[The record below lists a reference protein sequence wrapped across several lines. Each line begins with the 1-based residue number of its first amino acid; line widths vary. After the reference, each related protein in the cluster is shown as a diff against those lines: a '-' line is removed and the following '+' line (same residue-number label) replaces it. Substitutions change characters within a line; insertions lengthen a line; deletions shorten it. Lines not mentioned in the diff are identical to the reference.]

1 MISFANA
8 RQYFGPNPHAS
19 DPVIALNIRIDET
32 GNPDLETNA
41 ARMVDAFGTWW
52 PGTPR
57 RPEESMEL
65 FVARYLVEWSL
76 AALNEVR
83 GFIHSGGAR
92 QTDDGIV
99 LWLGFHDPDLTQE
112 CLSLAAKFFA
122 AAGRGALP
130 REQVGRIMASFWG
143 KCRELHPDYQAKI
156 LMEAA
161 RARDLPCLP
170 FFRRLK
176 IWQFGWGCRSLRF
189 FESSSEEDS
198 ATGGRIA
205 SDKVLSKIYLHSIG
219 APVSTHMLVNDVNDL
234 SGVAEKIGW
243 PCVVKPI
250 DRGQARGV
258 SVNIGNMEELKHA
271 FAGAR
276 AVSAAPIMIESHVEG
291 DVHRLLVVRG
301 KFVAATRRDPAQ
313 ITGDG
318 RSTVLALAQ
327 AFNETRTA
335 IATPGSYLGPVPFDA
350 DFDSALAKQG
360 YNRDSVPEAGSAI
373 RLRSIPLQGTGAA
386 NTDVSHLVH
395 PDIKF
400 IVEALAESLC
410 LKVVGFDYLTPDI
423 SRSYQEMGKF
433 LEINLCPSLRGHLV
447 DDRDVGGIADI
458 ILGPKPARI
467 PSMLIIAPKPETER
481 YGSALP
487 VEPGLGWR
495 CGNSAGVGSARL
507 LIDARHPVKATR
519 SLLINAAVSRI
530 VVLCTP
536 EELASFGMPMDR
548 VDVVMADDRQVDPV
562 WLDVLRRHSGE
573 FIPLAAPEELKQI
586 AGQHLPQPSLRA

>member
-1 MISFANA
+1 MISFADA
-8 RQYFGPNPHAS
+8 RRYFGPNPYAS
-19 DPVIALNIRIDET
+19 DPVIVFNLRIDQA
-32 GNPDLETNA
+32 GDPDLETHA
-41 ARMVDAFGTWW
+41 ARMTDAFGTWW
-52 PGTPR
+52 SGTTR

-99 LWLGFHDPDLTQE
+99 LWLGFHDPDLAPE
-112 CLSLAAKFFA
+112 CLSLAAKFFVV
-122 AAGRGALP
+122 AGRSPLNG
-130 REQVGRIMASFWG
+130 EQVNQIMANFWE
-143 KCRELHPDYQAKI
+143 KCRNFHPDYQAKI

-161 RARDLPCLP
+161 RARNLPWLP
-170 FFRRLK
+170 FFQRLK
-176 IWQFGWGCRSLRF
+176 VWQFGWGCRSIRF
-189 FESSSEEDS
+189 FESSPEEDS
-198 ATGGRIA
+198 ATGARIA
-205 SDKVLSKIYLHSIG
+205 GDKVLSKFYLHSMG

-234 SGVAEKIGW
+234 PGVVEKIGW

-258 SVNIGNMEELKHA
+258 SVNIRDAKELRQA
-271 FAGAR
+271 FAKAR
-276 AVSAAPIMIESHVEG
+276 DASAAPIMIESHVEG

-301 KFVAATRRDPAQ
+301 KFVAATRRDPAEV
-313 ITGDG
+313 IGDG
-318 RSTVLALAQ
+318 RSTILALGE
-327 AFNETRTA
+327 AFNQARTA
-335 IATPGSYLGPVPFDA
+335 TATPGSYLGPVPFDE

-360 YNRDSVPEAGSAI
+360 YSRDSVPEAGTKV
-373 RLRSIPLQGTGAA
+373 RLRTIPLQGTGAE
-386 NTDVSHLVH
+386 NTEVSHLVH

-447 DDRDVGGIADI
+447 DDRDVRGIADI

-467 PSMLIIAPKPETER
+467 PSMLIIASRQEAER
-481 YGSALP
+481 YGNELSAQ
-487 VEPGLGWR
+487 PGLAWR
-495 CGNSAGVGSARL
+495 CGSSAGVGSARL
-507 LIDARHPVKATR
+507 LIDARDPVKATQ

-530 VVLCTP
+530 VVICTP
-536 EELASFGMPMDR
+536 EELASVGMPMDR
-548 VDVVMADDRQVDPV
+548 VDVVMVDDGKVDSA
-562 WLDVLRRHSGE
+562 WLDVLRRHSAE
-573 FIPLAAPEELKQI
+573 FIPLAAPEDLKQI
-586 AGQHLPQPSLRA
+586 VGQRLPQPAL

>member
-1 MISFANA
+1 MISFADA
-8 RQYFGPNPHAS
+8 RRYFGPNPHAG
-19 DPVIALNIRIDET
+19 DPVIAFDFRIDRA
-32 GNPDLETNA
+32 GNPDLEIHA
-41 ARMVDAFGTWW
+41 ARMADSFGAWW
-52 PGTPR
+52 RGTPR

-112 CLSLAAKFFA
+112 CLNLAAKFFV
-122 AAGRGALP
+122 AAGRGPLN
-130 REQVGRIMASFWG
+130 REQTDRIMGKFWG
-143 KCRELHPDYQAKI
+143 KCRVLHPDYQAKI

-161 RARDLPCLP
+161 RARDLPWLP
-170 FFRRLK
+170 FFRKLK
-176 IWQFGWGCRSLRF
+176 IWQFGWGCRSARF

-198 ATGGRIA
+198 AIGERIA
-205 SDKVLSKIYLHSIG
+205 GDKVLSKAYLHSMG
-219 APVSTHMLVNDVNDL
+219 APVSAHMLVMGVNDL
-234 SGVAEKIGW
+234 GTAAEKIGW

-258 SVNIGNMEELKHA
+258 SVNIRDMEELTQA

-276 AVSAAPIMIESHVEG
+276 AVSSAPVMIESHVEG

-313 ITGDG
+313 VTGDG
-318 RSTVLALAQ
+318 RSTILALGR
-327 AFNETRTA
+327 AFNDSRTA
-335 IATPGSYLGPVPFDA
+335 TATPGSYLGPVPFDA

-360 YNRDSVPEAGSAI
+360 YSRDSVPEAGTKI

-400 IVEALAESLC
+400 IVEALAETLC

-423 SRSYQEMGKF
+423 SRSYQEIGKF
-433 LEINLCPSLRGHLV
+433 LEINLYPSLRGHLV
-447 DDRDVGGIADI
+447 DDRDVGGIGDI

-467 PSMLIIAPKPETER
+467 PSMLIIASQPEAEH
-481 YGSALP
+481 YSSELLAQ
-487 VEPGLGWR
+487 PGLGWR
-495 CGNSAGVGSARL
+495 CGNSAGVGPVRL
-507 LIDARHPVKATR
+507 LINARNPVNATR
-519 SLLINAAVSRI
+519 SLLTNAAVSRI
-530 VVLCTP
+530 VVICTP
-536 EELASFGMPMDR
+536 EELASLGMPMDR
-548 VDVVMADDRQVDPV
+548 VDVTMADDGKVDPV

-573 FIPLAAPEELKQI
+573 SIPLATPEELKQI
-586 AGQHLPQPSLRA
+586 VGLRLPQPSLRD